1 MAGSQTLMLL
11 NLLQK
16 LQEYKAV
23 PNVEYARLRLTWAL
37 LNGRIYNRMMRKYL
51 FLYSVLATYFFAI
64 RQIHSAALP

>member
-23 PNVEYARLRLTWAL
+23 PNVEYARLRLT
-37 LNGRIYNRMMRKYL
+37 
-51 FLYSVLATYFFAI
+51 
-64 RQIHSAALP
+64 